1 MSASITLPP
10 DLQAWAEAEV
20 AAGRGKTIEDVA
32 NTAIARYRAQVEE
45 FRRSL
50 DEAEEEAE
58 REGALD
64 AEAVFAE
71 LKARYADRA

>member
-32 NTAIARYRAQVEE
+32 NTAIARRWRNSIVRSM
-45 FRRSL
+45 RRRRKRSEKARL
-50 DEAEEEAE
+50 VPRRCLLSWKHATRIV
-58 REGALD
+58 REG
-64 AEAVFAE
+64 
-71 LKARYADRA
+71 